1 MSMPIEGEHIRVA
14 PNASWHASTESA
26 TNIQPLL
33 VPWRLRTESL
43 VRISEMTQF
52 LSTSFAIWF
61 LAGRDFGRHVPIG

>member
-1 MSMPIEGEHIRVA
+1 MPIEGEHIRVA

-52 LSTSFAIWF
+52 FIHIFCDL
-61 LAGRDFGRHVPIG
+61 VPSGT